1 MCVSLHT
8 AFTHPHESRSRKAP
22 CPANPSYAAPRYLGV
37 KRRHFYFLL
46 AINTGIQL
54 SNSEIDGNNTTHRSH
69 ASLLGVQI
77 VGSRSREEYRNNYL
91 RPYA

>member
-46 AINTGIQL
+46 AINTGY
-54 SNSEIDGNNTTHRSH
+54 NSQILKLTETTRHTG
-69 ASLLGVQI
+69 AMLLFWALQI

>member
-46 AINTGIQL
+46 V
-54 SNSEIDGNNTTHRSH
+54 R
-69 ASLLGVQI
+69 SLLRILHNPVPVLSAGKI
-77 VGSRSREEYRNNYL
+77 L
-91 RPYA
+91 